1 MNIKEMKAR
10 LKAIAE
16 EAKTAEGE
24 KLDTLMNEA
33 QDINTKIEAAANRAK
48 LSAMADM
55 VKDDPESQEAGEK
68 GEGNSW
74 VEARAKALKAG
85 NKATYSFKNLVSSS
99 STVLPKHTASD
110 IKPTFNEVSSLVDRV
125 RTVPLIGGESYERA
139 YVKNYG
145 EGGYTE
151 EGADYNPAEPV
162 FGYAAMVKTK
172 ITAYAEETEEIVKLP
187 NADYDST
194 IENGTTVAMKKYMSR
209 QILIGNGGAGK
220 FRGIF
225 FNPTE
230 SAEQVIDPDTDIAIT
245 AIDEN
250 TLDEIIYSYGG
261 EEDVEDTAVLILN
274 KKDLKA
280 FTKVRGT
287 DKKKVYTIINH
298 GNTGTID
305 GVPYIINSACKALSD
320 ATTTANSY
328 CMAYGPLSNYE
339 LPIFSDIETQRS
351 TDYKFK
357 QGQIAFKGSIF
368 AGGNVAA
375 YNGFLRVKKGA

>member
-1 MNIKEMKAR
+1 MTIKELKAR
-10 LKAIAE
+10 LRAIAQ
-16 EAKTAEGE
+16 EAINAEGE
-24 KLDTLMNEA
+24 ELDNLMNEA
-33 QDINTKIEAAANRAK
+33 QDINAKIEAAANRAK
-48 LSAMADM
+48 LAAMADM
-55 VKDDPESQEAGEK
+55 AKDDQEAQENGEH
-68 GEGNSW
+68 GEENAR

-85 NKATYSFKNLVSSS
+85 NKATYSFKNLVSST

-125 RTVPLIGGESYERA
+125 KMVPLIGGESYERA
-139 YVKNYG
+139 YVKSYG
-145 EGGYTE
+145 EGGYTD
-151 EGADYNPAEPV
+151 EGTDYNPAEPT
-162 FGYAAMVKTK
+162 FGYATMVKTK

-194 IENGTTVAMKKYMSR
+194 IENGTTLALKKYMSR

-220 FRGIF
+220 LRGIF
-225 FNPTE
+225 HNPVE
-230 SAEQVIDPDTDIAIT
+230 EAEQVIDPDTDISFIG
-245 AIDEN
+245 IDEN
-250 TLDEIIYSYGG
+250 TLDDIIYSYGG
-261 EEDVEDTAVLILN
+261 NEDVEDTAVLILN

-280 FTKVRGT
+280 FTKVRGS
-287 DKKKVYTIINH
+287 DKKKVYTIVNH

-305 GVPYIINSACKALSD
+305 GVPYIINSACKAISD
-320 ATTTANSY
+320 ATTEAGSY

-339 LPIFSDIETQRS
+339 LPVFSDIDTQRS